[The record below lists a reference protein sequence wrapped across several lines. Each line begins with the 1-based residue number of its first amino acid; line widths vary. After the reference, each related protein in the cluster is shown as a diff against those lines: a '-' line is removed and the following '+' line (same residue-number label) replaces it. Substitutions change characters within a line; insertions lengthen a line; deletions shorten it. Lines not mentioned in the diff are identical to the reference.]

1 MTLLLRVLAPAVVLF
16 VFVAELPADSDTNR
30 IPQLIKA
37 LDDENV
43 RYGASIALAQLGHE
57 AVPALRQSLASDKP
71 DRRVWAAYTLGEIG
85 PAAKSAVND
94 LTKALGNTSDA
105 TLRAAAA
112 QSLGR
117 IGPAAASS
125 VSILTERLSDE
136 NRQVR
141 QRSAVALGT
150 IGPAAGDA
158 APGLI
163 TALKDHQLRAAART
177 ALIQIGKPTADALL
191 ESLADDSLRFDAAE
205 ILLQV
210 DSEKARQNRVDNPT
224 PADLTSLR
232 LVLHDP
238 TRSAPERT
246 RAATALASLG
256 MQGINVLIIAFED
269 QAIASTAAAAFAS
282 VGPDGV
288 APLIDALAHKQPGVR
303 SAAVDA
309 LGCIGPEA
317 SESVPHLVSL
327 FQDDDHDVRYRA
339 IRALD
344 RFGETVAPAV
354 PDLVELMLDSKQR
367 EPARQWAIMTLI
379 NVHPVAHDVVV
390 KGLIKASQDKGNY
403 GVSSLARLQVRK
415 IDRDAAEA
423 AGVR

>member
-1 MTLLLRVLAPAVVLF
+1 MTLLLQVLAPAVVLF
-16 VFVAELPADSDTNR
+16 GFVAELPADSAPSR

-43 RYGASIALAQLGHE
+43 RYGASIALAQLGNE
-57 AVPALRQSLASDKP
+57 AVRALQESLVSDKP

-85 PAAKSAVND
+85 PAAKSAIDD
-94 LTKALGNTSDA
+94 LTKALGDTSDA

-112 QSLGR
+112 QALGR

-125 VSILTERLSDE
+125 VSLLTERLTDE
-136 NRQVR
+136 NTQVR
-141 QRSAVALGT
+141 RQSAVALGR
-150 IGPAAGDA
+150 IGPAAADA

-177 ALIQIGKPTADALL
+177 ALIQIGKPAADAIL
-191 ESLADDSLRFDAAE
+191 ESLDDDNLRFDAAA

-210 DSEKARQNRVDNPT
+210 DSEKARQTGVDKPT

-238 TRSAPERT
+238 ARSPPERT
-246 RAATALASLG
+246 RAAMALASLG
-256 MQGINVLIIAFED
+256 TQGIDILITAFED
-269 QAIASTAAAAFAS
+269 PAIAGTAAAAFVR
-282 VGPDGV
+282 VGHDGV
-288 APLIDALAHKQPGVR
+288 APLIDALAHEQPGVR
-303 SAAVDA
+303 GAATDA
-309 LGCIGPEA
+309 LGSIGPEA
-317 SESVPHLVSL
+317 NESVPHLVSL
-327 FQDDDHDVRYRA
+327 FRDDDHDVRYRA
-339 IRALD
+339 VRALD

-354 PDLVELMLDSKQR
+354 PDLIKLMLDSKQR
-367 EPARQWAIMTLI
+367 EPARQWAIMTLV
-379 NVHPVAHDVVV
+379 NVHSVAHDAVVQ
-390 KGLIKASQDKGNY
+390 GLIKASQDKGNY
-403 GVSSLARLQVRK
+403 GVSSLARQQVRK